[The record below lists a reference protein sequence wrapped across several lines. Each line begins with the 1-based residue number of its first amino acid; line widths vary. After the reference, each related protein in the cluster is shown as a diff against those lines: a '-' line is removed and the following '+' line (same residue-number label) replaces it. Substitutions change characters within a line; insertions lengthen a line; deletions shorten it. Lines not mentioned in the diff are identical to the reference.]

1 MEPKLYAYETHK
13 TTKLIL
19 LFSSLKHSL
28 IFRKYS
34 KLTIQISLAGSKDKA
49 AAMFESVCEERI
61 SGSGGGRGSD
71 GEEEEED
78 DKDADDDVWGDKTRE
93 ISFGEAVAS
102 SSTPGGG
109 KKEEEDKDMEVDED
123 DGRVDN

>member
-1 MEPKLYAYETHK
+1 
-13 TTKLIL
+13 
-19 LFSSLKHSL
+19 
-28 IFRKYS
+28 
-34 KLTIQISLAGSKDKA
+34 
-49 AAMFESVCEERI
+49 MFESVCEERI
-61 SGSGGGRGSD
+61 SGSGGSRGSD

-123 DGRVDN
+123 DGRADKRFNYCIGKVETKPFVGRPP